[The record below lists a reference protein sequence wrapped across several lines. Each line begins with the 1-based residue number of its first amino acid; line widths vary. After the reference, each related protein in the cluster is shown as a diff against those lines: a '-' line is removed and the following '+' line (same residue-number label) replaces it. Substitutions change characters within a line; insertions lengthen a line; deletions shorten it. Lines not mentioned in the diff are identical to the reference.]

1 MISRIH
7 LFYSGYVQ
15 GVGFRFSVKRIALSL
30 GLKGWVKNL
39 RNGNVEIV
47 AQGEKNSLEDFV
59 NQIRKSSL
67 KRYIKNVEI
76 NWEEASGEFN
86 NFEIRF

>member
-47 AQGEKNSLEDFV
+47 AQGEKNSLEDFA
-59 NQIRKSSL
+59 NQIRESSL

>member
-59 NQIRKSSL
+59 NQIRESSL